1 MRRAWRRWLARLCD
15 REAMRAGVEVSALR
29 SALVAE
35 AVLARRAE
43 ELARR
48 ACRERDRYRGEAVA
62 LHAELAAVRDLI
74 GGDEPWWPTWSA
86 GPRGLA
92 GGEQPGT
99 REHAGV

>member
-1 MRRAWRRWLARLCD
+1 MRRRAWWRWLARLCD

-48 ACRERDRYRGEAVA
+48 ACRERDRYRGEAAA

-74 GGDEPWWPTWSA
+74 SGGDQWWPLWTA
-86 GPRGLA
+86 DDRPDA
-92 GGEQPGT
+92 

>member
-74 GGDEPWWPTWSA
+74 GGDESWWPVWTADS
-86 GPRGLA
+86 RGLA
-92 GGEQPGT
+92 EPGT

>member
-29 SALVAE
+29 TALVAE
-35 AVLARRAE
+35 SVLARRAE

-48 ACRERDRYRGEAVA
+48 ACRERDRYRVEAVA

-74 GGDEPWWPTWSA
+74 DGGSNGWPFWTSDQRA
-86 GPRGLA
+86 LPT
-92 GGEQPGT
+92 PDT

>member
-1 MRRAWRRWLARLCD
+1 MKRAWRRWLARLCD

-35 AVLARRAE
+35 STLARRAE

-48 ACRERDRYRGEAVA
+48 ACRERDRYRGEAAA

-74 GGDEPWWPTWSA
+74 AGDSSGWPFWTA
-86 GPRGLA
+86 DQRGL
-92 GGEQPGT
+92 PT
-99 REHAGV
+99 PDPREHAGV

>member
-74 GGDEPWWPTWSA
+74 DGDESWWPVWTADS
-86 GPRGLA
+86 RGLA
-92 GGEQPGT
+92 GEQPGT